1 MSIFVISNHNSC
13 RVLFDKIASLY
24 FIRKIYLYFS
34 IGNGQPM
41 EPALCQLYRHR
52 FVRYSTPVRHGAT
65 DRSSTSGR
73 GTHGRRQFHVSAAAA
88 AVDDYLSAR
97 LCRVA
102 IHHAARGA
110 VLSAAFS
117 APMSPLTAFSLCTPT
132 AGDVR
137 NVHPLYGQRD
147 TRKHTDIAHPLPG
160 SARVESRLP
169 ELSPAE
175 SLSACALFPSPMRDH
190 VKMTNRKHI
199 LYCCQRRQP
208 RRKQFE
214 SGGAHGERG
223 ARAYKGV
230 WGRSPQPGPGAEPLV
245 RGSGGRSPPEA

>member
-13 RVLFDKIASLY
+13 RVLFDKIASVY

-102 IHHAARGA
+102 IHHAARGT

-117 APMSPLTAFSLCTPT
+117 APMSPLTALSVRRPPVTSAMFTLYTDSETLVNIQTSPT
-132 AGDVR
+132 
-137 NVHPLYGQRD
+137 
-147 TRKHTDIAHPLPG
+147 
-160 SARVESRLP
+160 
-169 ELSPAE
+169 LSPVVPVS
-175 SLSACALFPSPMRDH
+175 SLGSRNC
-190 VKMTNRKHI
+190 
-199 LYCCQRRQP
+199 
-208 RRKQFE
+208 
-214 SGGAHGERG
+214 
-223 ARAYKGV
+223 
-230 WGRSPQPGPGAEPLV
+230 PLLSHFQHAPYSRPLCV
-245 RGSGGRSPPEA
+245 IM